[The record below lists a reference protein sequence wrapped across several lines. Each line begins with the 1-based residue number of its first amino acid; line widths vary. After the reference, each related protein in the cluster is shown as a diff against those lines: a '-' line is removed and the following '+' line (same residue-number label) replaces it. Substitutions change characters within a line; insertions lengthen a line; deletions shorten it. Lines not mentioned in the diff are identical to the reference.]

1 MSKNKILVPL
11 DKKSYEV
18 FIESGL
24 LDDIGNQLINL
35 GIKNTRKIL
44 IISNK
49 EIADLFGKTAGFK
62 ADDPNVIPDTTPA
75 SVEDDDF

>member
-24 LDDIGNQLINL
+24 LDDIGNHLINL

-44 IISNK
+44 IISNN
-49 EIADLFGKTAGFK
+49 EIFFPLATGKIKK
-62 ADDPNVIPDTTPA
+62 AKVKAKPR
-75 SVEDDDF
+75 